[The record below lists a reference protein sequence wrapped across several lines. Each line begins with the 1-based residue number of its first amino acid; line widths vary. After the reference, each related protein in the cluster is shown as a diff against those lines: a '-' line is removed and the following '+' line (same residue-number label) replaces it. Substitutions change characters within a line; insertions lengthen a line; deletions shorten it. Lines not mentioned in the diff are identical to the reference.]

1 MSFMFNHRIKNR
13 EQLAHASDQRDLEKF
28 AVSSQPFIEV
38 SDHAVASGSDQRS
51 HVQRTTHWSSAAPNR
66 APTFEG
72 TAVAGERSQAGQSR
86 DLFAIESSELG
97 QLSDQLAASDRANAG
112 ILRSDSGFSFQMGLC
127 WMLRSKSWSARSSSC
142 SNQRI

>member
-13 EQLAHASDQRDLEKF
+13 EQLAHASDQRDIEKF

-51 HVQRTTHWSSAAPNR
+51 HVQLTTHWSSAAPNR
-66 APTFEG
+66 AATFEG

-86 DLFAIESSELG
+86 DLFAIESFRARAG
-97 QLSDQLAASDRANAG
+97 Q
-112 ILRSDSGFSFQMGLC
+112 RSGCG
-127 WMLRSKSWSARSSSC
+127 
-142 SNQRI
+142 